1 MVDLEYNTQLEPIRL
16 PEYGRIVQKMVNYCM
31 TIEDREKRNQC
42 AREIIKIMAQMHPN
56 TTNMQN
62 YEQKLWDH
70 LFIISDFKLDV
81 DSPYP
86 KPSPNLLQDKPES
99 LSYVSNKSKINFLYY
114 GKNVENI
121 IKILDKIDNPE
132 EREYYVLVTANYMKK
147 LQYMWNKEAHIKDE
161 VIFEHIKQ
169 ISEGKIVLDPN
180 TVELDKDTRMSA
192 RKKIFKPKYPQ
203 HSQKGKYNNG
213 NKY

>member
-1 MVDLEYNTQLEPIRL
+1 MKDLEYNTQLDPIRL
-16 PEYGRIVQKMVNYCM
+16 PEYGRIVQKMVKYCM
-31 TIEDREKRNQC
+31 TIEDREQRNQC
-42 AREIIKIMAQMHPN
+42 AREIIKIMSQMHPN
-56 TTNMQN
+56 TTNIQN

-70 LFIISDFKLDV
+70 LFVISDFKLDV

-86 KPSPNLLQDKPES
+86 KPSPNLLQDKPEP
-99 LSYVSNKSKINFLYY
+99 LSYVSNKINFLYY

-132 EREYYVLVTANYMKK
+132 ERDYYVLVTANYMKK

-180 TVELDKDTRMSA
+180 SVELDKDTRMSN
-192 RKKIFKPKYPQ
+192 RKKIFKPKYQQ
-203 HSQKGKYNNG
+203 HSKKR
-213 NKY
+213 

>member
-16 PEYGRIVQKMVNYCM
+16 PEYGRIIQKMVEICM
-31 TIEDREKRNQC
+31 SIEDRNKRNEC
-42 AREIIKIMAQMHPN
+42 AKTIIKTMALLHPN
-56 TTNMQN
+56 NGNIQN

-86 KPSPNLLQDKPES
+86 KPNPKDIQEKPEP
-99 LSYVSNKSKINFLYY
+99 LSYVSNKINFLYY

-121 IKILDKIDNPE
+121 IKTLDKVDNPE
-132 EREYYVLVTANYMKK
+132 EKEYYILVTANYMKK
-147 LQYMWNKEAHIKDE
+147 LQNMWNKEANIKDE
-161 VIFEHIKQ
+161 VIFEHLRK
-169 ISEGKIVLDPN
+169 ISEGKINLDPN
-180 TVELDKDTRMSA
+180 TVQLDKDARMSN
-192 RKKIFKPKYPQ
+192 RKKNFKQKYQ
-203 HSQKGKYNNG
+203 QKGRYNNG